1 MTHSLESLHL
11 NFLLLMGIA
20 LFGGTL
26 GARLFKRIYFPQVVG
41 YIVIGLFFGESCLS
55 LIDHAMIE
63 MMSPFNFFALGI
75 IGFMIGGELKLSIF
89 KKFGRQFMIILLAEG
104 MGAFFVVS
112 LLSFMA
118 GIILNHFGLVD
129 LSWRVSLGLAL
140 LLGAISSATAPA
152 ATVDVLWEARA
163 GGPLT
168 TSVLALV
175 AMDDGLA
182 LLLYGLCTGIS
193 SSLFG
198 SGDASFLH
206 SLIVPMFDIG
216 GSILVGASCGFV
228 LNYFLRRLRE
238 QDNALTFTIG
248 AVFLV
253 IGGTRLLEL
262 DPILATM
269 SLGMTLVN
277 LAPRRSTS
285 TFELVGKFAPPI
297 YVLFFVLV
305 GARMQIAH
313 MELWVIIF
321 AVVYVIGRTA
331 GKMCGSRLGA
341 GWAKAPVSVKKYLG
355 LCLFSQAGV
364 AIGLSILASQQFT
377 GELAAV
383 GQTIVIVVTASTF
396 VVQLVGPPCVKLA
409 VHKAGEA
416 GVNITIGDLIA
427 SYKVQDVMG
436 KTLVVLEEF
445 TPLAK
450 VLETFSEN
458 DALCYPVVNL
468 ERDFVGI
475 VAFQNI
481 KDTLNKID
489 LQHLL
494 VAHDIMEQLD
504 ESAQLSDPLQDTLER
519 MNSIQLDYMPVFE
532 SNESKK
538 LISFLDR
545 TRVMH
550 AMTAEI
556 LRRGRLAES
565 YS

>member
-1 MTHSLESLHL
+1 MEHSLESLHL
-11 NFLLLMGIA
+11 NLLLLMGIA

-26 GARLFKRIYFPQVVG
+26 GARLFKRIHFPQVVG
-41 YIVIGLFFGESCLS
+41 YIVIGLIFGESVLS
-55 LIDHAMIE
+55 LIDHKTIE
-63 MMSPFNFFALGI
+63 MMSPFNFFALGV
-75 IGFMIGGELKLSIF
+75 IGFMIGGELKLSIL

-104 MGAFFVVS
+104 MGAFIEVS
-112 LLSFMA
+112 TLTFLA
-118 GIILNHFGLVD
+118 GLTLTHFGLID

-168 TSVLALV
+168 TSVMALV

-182 LLLYGLCTGIS
+182 LLLYGLCTSIS

-198 SGDASFLH
+198 GGEASLLH
-206 SLIVPMFDIG
+206 SLMVPVVEMG

-228 LNYFLRRLRE
+228 LNYCLRRLKDK
-238 QDNALTFTIG
+238 DNALTFTIG

-253 IGGTRLLEL
+253 IGGTRLLAL
-262 DPILATM
+262 DPILASM

-285 TFELVGKFAPPI
+285 AFELVEKFAPPI

-305 GARMQIAH
+305 GARMKLDH

-321 AVVYVIGRTA
+321 AIVYVLGRTG
-331 GKMCGSRLGA
+331 GKILGSRFGA
-341 GWAKAPVSVKKYLG
+341 GWAKAPESVRKYLG
-355 LCLFSQAGV
+355 ICLFSQAGV

-377 GELAAV
+377 GELAHV

-416 GVNITIGDLIA
+416 GVNINIEDLIA
-427 SYKVQDVMG
+427 TYMVKDVIG
-436 KTLVVLEEF
+436 KEMVVVDEF
-445 TPLAK
+445 APLSR
-450 VLETFSEN
+450 VLDIFSEN
-458 DALCYPVVNL
+458 DALCYPVVSA
-468 ERDFVGI
+468 EKQFVGI

-481 KDTLNKID
+481 KDALTKND
-489 LQHLL
+489 LHMLL
-494 VAHDIMEQLD
+494 VAHDLMEQLD
-504 ESAQLSDPLQDTLER
+504 ECALMEDPLQDTLDR

-532 SNESKK
+532 SGESRR
-538 LISFLDR
+538 LIGFLDR

-556 LRRGRLAES
+556 LRRGRQSES
-565 YS
+565 FA